1 MSKKVQDRRQQP
13 EFFFVFRGDAD
24 QSKSKSMSEDRPNH
38 SSPISED
45 RPKSSSPISE
55 DEAKTHR
62 DKLLDELRE
71 FGC

>member
-13 EFFFVFRGDAD
+13 EFLFVFRGDAD
-24 QSKSKSMSEDRPNH
+24 QGKSKSMSEDR
-38 SSPISED
+38 SKSP
-45 RPKSSSPISE
+45 SPISE

-62 DKLLDELRE
+62 DKLLAELRE